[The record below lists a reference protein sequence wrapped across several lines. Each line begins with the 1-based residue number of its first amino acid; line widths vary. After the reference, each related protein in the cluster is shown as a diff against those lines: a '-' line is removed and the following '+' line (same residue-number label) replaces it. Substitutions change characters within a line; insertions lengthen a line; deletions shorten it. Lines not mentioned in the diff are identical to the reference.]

1 MFPRVLGKLCV
12 EIPSY
17 GMHFLSV
24 YYYYLLKKYSEYVPL
39 LVVIQK
45 LTRLR
50 CASIDSRKLGNMDFW
65 LNGYVAFLSLS
76 EKHTYTLFPG
86 NVKAI

>member
-1 MFPRVLGKLCV
+1 MFPRVLGKLYV

-17 GMHFLSV
+17 GMRFLSV
-24 YYYYLLKKYSEYVPL
+24 YYYYLLKKYSESVPL

-45 LTRLR
+45 LTRIR
-50 CASIDSRKLGNMDFW
+50 CAAIDSRKLGNMDFW

-76 EKHTYTLFPG
+76 EETHIYSISWKC
-86 NVKAI
+86 